1 MALLVLSKQHK
12 RNLAF
17 LNEVD
22 ADGESAVHVIHTPVL
37 PVEAIGLGPTS
48 GVGAI
53 SPVLSRAAS
62 CPPAAAQL
70 YIPMRRHRHSVGR
83 FGSASTQLQV
93 YPLWHPQQ
101 NMVLLFGRIENGPPC
116 LAPG

>member
-83 FGSASTQLQV
+83 FGSASTQLQSILSGV
-93 YPLWHPQQ
+93 PNKTWCCSLAGLKTARLAW
-101 NMVLLFGRIENGPPC
+101 
-116 LAPG
+116 APG